1 MHKTTGVADNIGW
14 LEHARDSLTEYIKV
28 LKGEAED
35 YTGIGRRQIFLSQ
48 LREAMQLDIKDRISS
63 DLQ

>member
-1 MHKTTGVADNIGW
+1 MDDIKL

-28 LKGEAED
+28 LKGEVED

-48 LREAMQLDIKDRISS
+48 LKEAMRLDIKDR
-63 DLQ
+63 DLK